1 MRKISRNEKMLK
13 RHKIT
18 GSTTGSTLFRFDVY
32 EWKRECR
39 FRDTGL
45 RRARICKMENNE
57 KREYS
62 RFSLVPPCVRNDTA
76 LVQATDRR
84 KVHTEARVRQR
95 GMLDYELLA

>member
-1 MRKISRNEKMLK
+1 MLK

-45 RRARICKMENNE
+45 RFA
-57 KREYS
+57 REYVKWKIM
-62 RFSLVPPCVRNDTA
+62 RKENIRDFHWFRLVRNDTA